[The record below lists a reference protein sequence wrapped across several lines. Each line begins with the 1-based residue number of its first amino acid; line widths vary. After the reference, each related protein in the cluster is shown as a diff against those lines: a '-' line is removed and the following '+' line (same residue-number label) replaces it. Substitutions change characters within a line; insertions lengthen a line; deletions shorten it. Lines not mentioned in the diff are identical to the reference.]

1 MALRFRRAT
10 RDRLKSLII
19 SLIKR
24 SPVREEGA
32 RKGRIRPLIVIV
44 GDVLLALVLLYAAV
58 GLAVG
63 VRFASV
69 VAAGFNGRASVGSF
83 PFRLLLIPGAAL
95 LWPLVLKIGADGVAA
110 KPPHG
115 LSPPMDALA
124 SGHAGFSA
132 RGAAEADG
140 GEARIR

>member
-1 MALRFRRAT
+1 M
-10 RDRLKSLII
+10 
-19 SLIKR
+19 
-24 SPVREEGA
+24 
-32 RKGRIRPLIVIV
+32 IVVV
-44 GDVLLALVLLYAAV
+44 GDAVLALALLYAAI

-95 LWPLVLKIGADGVAA
+95 LWPLVLKIGANGVSA

-115 LSPPMDALA
+115 HLSRVDALTVAPDEPAARSA
-124 SGHAGFSA
+124 S
-132 RGAAEADG
+132 EADG
-140 GEARIR
+140 EGARVR

>member
-1 MALRFRRAT
+1 M
-10 RDRLKSLII
+10 
-19 SLIKR
+19 
-24 SPVREEGA
+24 
-32 RKGRIRPLIVIV
+32 IVIV
-44 GDVLLALVLLYAAV
+44 GDALLALALLYAVV
-58 GLAVG
+58 GFAVG

-95 LWPLVLKIGADGVAA
+95 LWPLVLKIGAGGVAA

-115 LSPPMDALA
+115 LSLA
-124 SGHAGFSA
+124 TDSLTPGQADFSE
-132 RGAAEADG
+132 RGAAEAEG

>member
-1 MALRFRRAT
+1 M
-10 RDRLKSLII
+10 
-19 SLIKR
+19 
-24 SPVREEGA
+24 
-32 RKGRIRPLIVIV
+32 IVVV
-44 GDVLLALVLLYAAV
+44 GDALLGLALLYAAI

-95 LWPLVLKIGADGVAA
+95 LWPLILKIGADGVAA

-115 LSPPMDALA
+115 RPFPLDAPSSTPGGLAARTAGEMD
-124 SGHAGFSA
+124 GW
-132 RGAAEADG
+132 G
-140 GEARIR
+140 GQDR